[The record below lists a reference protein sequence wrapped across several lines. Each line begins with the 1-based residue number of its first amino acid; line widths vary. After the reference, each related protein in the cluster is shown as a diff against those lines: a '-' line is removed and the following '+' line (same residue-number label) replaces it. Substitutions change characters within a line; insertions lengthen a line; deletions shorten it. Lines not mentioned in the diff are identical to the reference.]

1 MCEESSYKYEVLKYY
16 YLALLDILAGVT
28 FSEMEAA
35 IVFYEELENY
45 EAAAGILKAIK
56 ESEYYT
62 LNDLTLRIEELE
74 EDDIIKGNI

>member
-1 MCEESSYKYEVLKYY
+1 MCEEYKYKDEILKYY

-28 FSEMEAA
+28 FSEMEASV
-35 IVFYEELENY
+35 VFYEEIENY

-62 LNDLTLRIEELE
+62 IKDLTLKIEELE
-74 EDDIIKGNI
+74 KDEIIKGII

>member
-1 MCEESSYKYEVLKYY
+1 MCEESKYKEEILRYY

-35 IVFYEELENY
+35 VVFYEELENY
-45 EAAAGILKAIK
+45 EASAGILKAIK

-62 LNDLTLRIEELE
+62 IKDLTLKIEEIE
-74 EDDIIKGNI
+74 EDDIIGGII